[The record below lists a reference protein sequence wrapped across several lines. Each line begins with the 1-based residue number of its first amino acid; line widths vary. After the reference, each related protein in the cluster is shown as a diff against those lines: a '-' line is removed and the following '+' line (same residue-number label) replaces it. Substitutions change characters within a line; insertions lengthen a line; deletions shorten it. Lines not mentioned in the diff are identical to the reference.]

1 MINPQELKEL
11 VENYPKLVTAKR
23 SIRHPE
29 LRILKYTKKVFYDNL
44 WNAHPLLVECRGLV
58 VDNDYNVVV
67 KPFTKV
73 FNYQENGTKIDR
85 DELCTIVR
93 KVNGFLGVATPWKDQ
108 VIISTTGSLDSKY
121 VDLADKWVEPF
132 KEKINRFSTDSIS
145 FAFEIV
151 DKSDP
156 HIISEKEGAY
166 LIGAQYLDGVK
177 ANEYD
182 LDYEWDKYYMGNFR
196 PEWKSDIRFS
206 DVLKLVKTVKYEG
219 FMVYGQ
225 ESGTVLKLKS
235 PYYLTSK
242 FFGRMGVDR
251 LLKGLDK
258 QSNFGI
264 DEDFYPVVDYLRYNK
279 DQFIQMDEQE
289 KIKFVRDFIET
300 EILK

>member
-1 MINPQELKEL
+1 MINPQELKKL

-23 SIRHPE
+23 SIRYPE
-29 LRILKYTKKVFYDNL
+29 LRVLKYTKKVFYDNL

-121 VDLADKWVEPF
+121 VELADKWIEPF
-132 KEKINRFSTDSIS
+132 KERILEFKQVSVS
-145 FAFEIV
+145 FEII
-151 DKSDP
+151 DMSDP
-156 HIISEKEGAY
+156 HIICEKEGAY
-166 LIGAQYLDGVK
+166 LIGSSFLDGNS
-177 ANEYD
+177 ATEDD
-182 LDYEWDKYYMGNFR
+182 LDYGHSLYGIGDFR
-196 PEWKSDIRFS
+196 PEWQADIRFS
-206 DVLKLVKTVKYEG
+206 DVLKLVNTVKHEG

-235 PYYLTSK
+235 PYYLVSK
-242 FFGRMGVDR
+242 LFGRMGVER